1 MTDSKKEK
9 APAAIAPATPTE
21 KPKAPTE
28 PPRQQQKRRA
38 GGTYT
43 KNGKGD

>member
-28 PPRQQQKRRA
+28 PPRVQVTSRA
-38 GGTYT
+38 GGFYE
-43 KNGKGD
+43 KKGE